1 MLSSVSFFCRLL
13 RLLTGFMCVLMAGSP
28 VTKAAPA
35 SSGYGSVRMFGVDYV
50 DSTAFGRKFGL
61 SAAWKERQK
70 TIRLSGSGHTI
81 EFTVHSV
88 ESTLNGLTLF
98 LSEPVV
104 LRDGKLYLSR
114 GDADDLFAPILTR
127 NAGARRSPVKT
138 VVIDAGHGGNDPGN
152 QNRRLKLNEKT
163 YTLDVARRLQRL
175 LKAQGLR
182 VVMTRT
188 SDRAVDLDRRA
199 DMTNKLGADLFISI
213 HFNAFSGRDIA
224 GTETYVMTPY
234 RRQSSP
240 QAERDERMMRTKYP
254 ANRYDDWNA
263 VLGFEVHR
271 ALISVLKST
280 DRGLKRFRYSVL
292 RSVNCPAVLV
302 EAAFLSND
310 AEGSKVATAAY
321 RQRIAQAIA
330 SGVRQHVAQ
339 RKRAKPTR
347 RRR

>member
-1 MLSSVSFFCRLL
+1 
-13 RLLTGFMCVLMAGSP
+13 MCVLLASSLP
-28 VTKAAPA
+28 VGAAAAP
-35 SSGYGSVRMFGVDYV
+35 SGYVSVRMFGVDYV
-50 DSTAFGRKFGL
+50 DSAALGRRFGL
-61 SAAWKERQK
+61 SAAWREPQK
-70 TIRLSGSGHTI
+70 TIRLSGRGTSI
-81 EFTVHSV
+81 DLTVHSV

-104 LRDGKLYLSR
+104 LRDGKLFLSR

-127 NAGARRSPVKT
+127 NAGAPRSPVKT

-152 QNRRLKLNEKT
+152 QNRHLKLNEKT
-163 YTLDVARRLQRL
+163 FTLDVARRLQRL
-175 LKAQGLR
+175 LKAQGLH

-199 DMTNKLGADLFISI
+199 EMTNKLGADLFISI

-240 QAERDERMMRTKYP
+240 QAERDKRMMTTKYP

-271 ALISVLKST
+271 ALIDVLKST

-310 AEGSKVATAAY
+310 AEGRKVATASY

-330 SGVRQHVAQ
+330 TGVRQHVAQ
-339 RKRAKPTR
+339 RKRAKPKKSR
-347 RRR
+347 R